1 MAKRY
6 TTLGAVSDINVT
18 PMVDVMLV
26 LLIIFMVI
34 TPMLQHGTSVN
45 MARASNTR
53 DMQDADKEDAVLLA
67 VTKDGKVYLQA
78 DRIEPDQITTK
89 VKDMIADKLDK
100 TVYVKSDRD
109 AKYGVVVMVVDNVR
123 AAGVDSLGLLTEKRE
138 AASRPRSAAAINAAA
153 AGGLGSFNSK
163 EGSAMSMA
171 VGGGKKGPLVDMNV
185 TPLIDVLLVLLIIFM
200 VITPLTPH
208 GLDALV
214 PQPNKDK
221 APPDED
227 CHEPDDCG

>member
-1 MAKRY
+1 MAKKY
-6 TTLGAVSDINVT
+6 PTLGAVSDINVT

-45 MARASNTR
+45 MARATNTR

-67 VTKDGKVYLQA
+67 VTKDGKVYLQS

-100 TVYVKSDRD
+100 TVYVKSDRE

-138 AASRPRSAAAINAAA
+138 LPHAAA
-153 AGGLGSFNSK
+153 
-163 EGSAMSMA
+163 
-171 VGGGKKGPLVDMNV
+171 P
-185 TPLIDVLLVLLIIFM
+185 P
-200 VITPLTPH
+200 
-208 GLDALV
+208 
-214 PQPNKDK
+214 PQQ
-221 APPDED
+221 
-227 CHEPDDCG
+227 